1 MEKRKLGQIEVFAI
15 GMGCMGLSHGYGVI
29 PEHEYSVEAIRK
41 AFANGCTFFDTAEVY
56 GHQQQYPGHNEE
68 LVGEALEPVRG
79 QVVIATKI
87 TITNEELEQEGDVEA
102 IIRRHLAASLKRL
115 RTRYVDLY
123 YWHRVNRHVPVEKV
137 AAVMKKLIDEG
148 LIRGWGLSQVEVD
161 TIERA
166 HRVCP
171 LSAVQN
177 LYNMLERDCEK
188 RVIPYCLAHGIGL
201 VPFSP
206 VASGYL
212 SGKVQSESQFETVDD
227 VRSWVPQMRQ
237 ENLDG
242 NRPVLALIEAL
253 AAKKDAT
260 SAQVSMAW
268 MLKKAPHIVP
278 IPGSKNQER
287 ILENLGAADVAL
299 TDEEFE
305 ALDAALDTLEVHGHR
320 GIVQFME

>member
-1 MEKRKLGQIEVFAI
+1 M
-15 GMGCMGLSHGYGVI
+15 
-29 PEHEYSVEAIRK
+29 
-41 AFANGCTFFDTAEVY
+41 
-56 GHQQQYPGHNEE
+56 
-68 LVGEALEPVRG
+68 
-79 QVVIATKI
+79 
-87 TITNEELEQEGDVEA
+87 
-102 IIRRHLAASLKRL
+102 
-115 RTRYVDLY
+115 
-123 YWHRVNRHVPVEKV
+123 
-137 AAVMKKLIDEG
+137 
-148 LIRGWGLSQVEVD
+148 
-161 TIERA
+161 
-166 HRVCP
+166 
-171 LSAVQN
+171 
-177 LYNMLERDCEK
+177 
-188 RVIPYCLAHGIGL
+188 
-201 VPFSP
+201 PFSP

-260 SAQVSMAW
+260 PAQISMAW

-305 ALDAALDTLEVHGHR
+305 TLDAALDTLDVHGHR
-320 GIVQFME
+320 GIVEFME